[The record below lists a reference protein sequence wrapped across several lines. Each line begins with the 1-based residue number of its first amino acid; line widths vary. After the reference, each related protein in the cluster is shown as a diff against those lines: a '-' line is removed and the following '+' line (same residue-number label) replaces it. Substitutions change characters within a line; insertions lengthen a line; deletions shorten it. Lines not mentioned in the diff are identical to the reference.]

1 MEIIRFLMAR
11 SRFILICTVVFGC
24 LSGGMNAAM
33 LALLNSA
40 LLHPKGTAINLLAI
54 FIALCAVAPLTR
66 VLSEILLMKL
76 GQDAVFSLR
85 TQMASQIL
93 AVPLRWFEQ
102 NGTHRILSMLS
113 DDLSNLTGMIA
124 LIPVLCINIAV
135 VGSCVAYMGY
145 LNWRLLLATLGL
157 MAFGVVTYQFAVHRA
172 EPHFLKNRQSAND
185 LQKHYQGL
193 LEGMKEL
200 KLHRQRREVFL
211 TDVLTRTAELY
222 RVETFRAMRIHFFA
236 ASWGQLLI
244 FIIIGLSVFGLRG
257 VLGAGAGVLSG
268 FIMALLYM
276 MAPLQM
282 IMNTSPGM
290 ARARIALQNIQ
301 NLGFTLSHAA
311 SPEETAVAT
320 LATDQ
325 SVCLRLRNVTYSH
338 RGLDSLD
345 EFTVGPIDLTIAPGE
360 LLFITGGNGSGKT
373 TLAKLLV
380 GLYTPDEGDL
390 LFNGERVSDQNR
402 DSYRQLFS
410 AVFSDFFLF
419 ESLLGLEPAQLDDR
433 ARQYIQRLRLQDKVR
448 VQDGVFS
455 TTALSQ
461 GQRKRLALLTCCLE
475 DRPVLFF
482 DEWAADQDPSFKE
495 FFYFTILPGLKAQGK
510 TVIVI
515 SHDDRYYGV
524 ADRIVNLES
533 GRISDDVPAFRA
545 HLAGNIPATS

>member
-1 MEIIRFLMAR
+1 
-11 SRFILICTVVFGC
+11 
-24 LSGGMNAAM
+24 
-33 LALLNSA
+33 
-40 LLHPKGTAINLLAI
+40 
-54 FIALCAVAPLTR
+54 
-66 VLSEILLMKL
+66 
-76 GQDAVFSLR
+76 
-85 TQMASQIL
+85 
-93 AVPLRWFEQ
+93 
-102 NGTHRILSMLS
+102 
-113 DDLSNLTGMIA
+113 
-124 LIPVLCINIAV
+124 
-135 VGSCVAYMGY
+135 
-145 LNWRLLLATLGL
+145 
-157 MAFGVVTYQFAVHRA
+157 
-172 EPHFLKNRQSAND
+172 
-185 LQKHYQGL
+185 
-193 LEGMKEL
+193 
-200 KLHRQRREVFL
+200 
-211 TDVLTRTAELY
+211 
-222 RVETFRAMRIHFFA
+222 
-236 ASWGQLLI
+236 
-244 FIIIGLSVFGLRG
+244 
-257 VLGAGAGVLSG
+257 
-268 FIMALLYM
+268 
-276 MAPLQM
+276 
-282 IMNTSPGM
+282 
-290 ARARIALQNIQ
+290 
-301 NLGFTLSHAA
+301 
-311 SPEETAVAT
+311 
-320 LATDQ
+320 
-325 SVCLRLRNVTYSH
+325 
-338 RGLDSLD
+338 LDSLD

-380 GLYTPDEGDL
+380 GLYTPDEGEL

-433 ARQYIQRLRLQDKVR
+433 AREYIHRLRLQDKVR

-533 GRISDDVPAFRA
+533 GRISDDVPAFQG

>member
-1 MEIIRFLMAR
+1 MAR

-40 LLHPKGTAINLLAI
+40 LLHPIGTTTRLLAI
-54 FIALCAVAPLTR
+54 FIALCAIAPLTR
-66 VLSEILLMKL
+66 VLSEILLMRL
-76 GQDAVFSLR
+76 GQDAIFSLR
-85 TQMASQIL
+85 TEMARQIL

-113 DDLSNLTGMIA
+113 DDLSNLTGMVA

-135 VGSCVAYMGY
+135 VGSCVVYMGY
-145 LNWRLLLATLGL
+145 LNWQLLLVVLGF
-157 MAFGVVTYQFAVHRA
+157 MAFGIITYQFAVHRA
-172 EPHFLKNRQSAND
+172 EPHFLKNRQSANE

-193 LEGMKEL
+193 LDGMKEL

-222 RVETFRAMRIHFFA
+222 RTETFLAMRVYFVA

-244 FIIIGLSVFGLRG
+244 FVIIGVSVFGLRG
-257 VLGAGAGVLSG
+257 VLGAGAGVLGG

-282 IMNTSPGM
+282 IMNSVPGL

-301 NLGFTLSHAA
+301 DLGITLSHSA
-311 SPEETAVAT
+311 SPEASADAA
-320 LATDQ
+320 LLTDR
-325 SVCLRLRNVTYSH
+325 SVCLQLCNVTYSH
-338 RGLDSLD
+338 RGVDSLE

-380 GLYTPDEGDL
+380 GLYTPDEGEL
-390 LFNGERVSDQNR
+390 LYNGERVSDQNR

-433 ARQYIQRLRLQDKVR
+433 AREYIRKLRLQDKVR
-448 VQDGVFS
+448 VQNGVFS

-533 GRISDDVPAFRA
+533 GRLNDDVLVFRG
-545 HLAGNIPATS
+545 HLGGNMPTHNPV